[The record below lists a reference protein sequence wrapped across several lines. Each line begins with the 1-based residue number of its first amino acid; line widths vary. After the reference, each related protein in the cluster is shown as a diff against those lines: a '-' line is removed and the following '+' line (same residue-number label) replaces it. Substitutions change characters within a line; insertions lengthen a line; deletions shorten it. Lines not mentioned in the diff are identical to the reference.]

1 MYNNKCIYLGGF
13 DMEESY
19 LDVLS
24 KNVLNDVKRNLEY
37 NHIILNDDK
46 IIETDKKMLE
56 IIKSVIKD
64 EDDVLFEKTEEEKKK
79 RKGIDSNIM
88 PSLMQYYVAINNDNL
103 DLLRK
108 LLDSNFNWGNYKRCD
123 MNLFILDKKLYSLF
137 NEDEYISIVKNY
149 LKTFKN
155 FYSNLYYSNNKNK
168 DFNQEEI
175 IEKFCNIIKIYNKNN
190 QNKQFIHLFT
200 VDLLNSFTEE
210 EILNLTAEQK
220 YNLIEISGFENSND
234 KKSQLKLDLIKKHN
248 FSKKIIYWNSFSKYF
263 SEEEMFNL
271 SEKDIALFEGLF
283 YGKGRYDNH
292 NEIEKNAVCKL
303 KQIKEENPEFNIE
316 LDVMGYNVLSIN
328 QILSMTEECAN
339 KINRICSNYVFYSTT
354 DQSFSVSE
362 NSLRRWIKERY
373 HKENFKK
380 ILVKRK

>member
-1 MYNNKCIYLGGF
+1 
-13 DMEESY
+13 MEESY